1 MNKKQ
6 KLEKLA
12 TAARALETARLA
24 LADVA
29 GDSGDSW
36 YICGDAAYYANQIQE
51 LLSSDDGECGLDSLI
66 SLVEKDL

>member
-12 TAARALETARLA
+12 KAANALRTAKLA

>member
-36 YICGDAAYYANQIQE
+36 YVCQDAAYLADHVQE
-51 LLSSDDGECGLDSLI
+51 LLSGDGLLEDLI
-66 SLVEKDL
+66 GFVEKDL